1 MFKSLIAA
9 SVLAV
14 TTALPVF
21 AAPSTC
27 WLGTNARGDEI
38 PAQSCDVH
46 IRTNANGHRV
56 IDVMTPVDGQSATI
70 VLWSDNYGKP
80 SYAEVIFHGL
90 GRATMS
96 YRWDNEG
103 DLHLWKND
111 SEIFVRMPYWHL

>member
-14 TTALPVF
+14 ATAMPSF

-27 WLGTNARGDEI
+27 WLASNSQGGDI

-46 IRTNANGHRV
+46 LRTNANGHRV
-56 IDVMTPVDGQSATI
+56 IDVMTPADGQTATI
-70 VLWSDNYGKP
+70 ILWTDSRRNP

-90 GRATMS
+90 GRGTMN
-96 YRWDNEG
+96 YRWDADG
-103 DLHLWKND
+103 DLHLYKGD
-111 SEIFVRMPYWHL
+111 SEIYVRIPN